1 MSNRN
6 RTFQRCA
13 GSGLA
18 LAIAASVAMIAAT
31 AMAADPPWLDK
42 SLLAAAKKDTGTLNV
57 YSSTNEGE
65 GLPLWKLF
73 TDATGIKVNYVRGS
87 DSQLYARSAIEQ
99 RAGKQEWDLLQTTGL
114 QKLPPSMFH
123 QFEPPEAK
131 NLEDGAKDKG
141 HRWYGVYANYNAPG
155 YNTKLVKASELPKT
169 YEDFTKH
176 PEWKGKVAI
185 DFSDNEWLK
194 AMFTYYGEKKGR
206 ALVTDIV
213 KVLKPAV
220 TKGHLAMARSTGAGE
235 YAIELNQYINLTL
248 NVKFKGQPIDYWVMD
263 PVAVFYGQ
271 IGVNAKSARL
281 HAAMLAENF
290 AISKQAQTFLA
301 KFGRIPTRDD
311 VESKPP
317 GIVKQ
322 LKSHKVIPTLLT
334 AKEDREWSKTFKE
347 IFQQ

>member
-1 MSNRN
+1 
-6 RTFQRCA
+6 
-13 GSGLA
+13 
-18 LAIAASVAMIAAT
+18 
-31 AMAADPPWLDK
+31 
-42 SLLAAAKKDTGTLNV
+42 
-57 YSSTNEGE
+57 
-65 GLPLWKLF
+65 
-73 TDATGIKVNYVRGS
+73 
-87 DSQLYARSAIEQ
+87 
-99 RAGKQEWDLLQTTGL
+99 
-114 QKLPPSMFH
+114 
-123 QFEPPEAK
+123 
-131 NLEDGAKDKG
+131 
-141 HRWYGVYANYNAPG
+141 
-155 YNTKLVKASELPKT
+155 
-169 YEDFTKH
+169 
-176 PEWKGKVAI
+176 
-185 DFSDNEWLK
+185 
-194 AMFTYYGEKKGR
+194 
-206 ALVTDIV
+206 
-213 KVLKPAV
+213 
-220 TKGHLAMARSTGAGE
+220 MARSVGAGE